1 MVHNRHGQE
10 RREDEVPIELPSTP
24 TNYETAIKSSAVAP
38 ADNGGDRTKDHI
50 YTGGRVKSGHLL
62 YNLVTYTP
70 QEKTKHT
77 TLATAAVNE
86 VVHRIRN
93 QHASR
98 RALGENCPSPK
109 LRERVERGTA
119 GERRRELENKVPC
132 RPHSDLLP
140 GIDFSLD
147 ASGWQCFKRRRDD
160 EVCGPPYTSGSCKTD
175 H

>member
-70 QEKTKHT
+70 QEKTPHT

-109 LRERVERGTA
+109 LRERVERG
-119 GERRRELENKVPC
+119 
-132 RPHSDLLP
+132 
-140 GIDFSLD
+140 
-147 ASGWQCFKRRRDD
+147 SG
-160 EVCGPPYTSGSCKTD
+160 
-175 H
+175 